1 MYKRQGWDAGQL
13 DYEASK
19 NSWLILD
26 TQNEIVFN
34 EEPEE
39 LVRSISKEVGYDIDK
54 IQNSEIITKH

>member
-1 MYKRQGWDAGQL
+1 
-13 DYEASK
+13 
-19 NSWLILD
+19 
-26 TQNEIVFN
+26 VFN